1 MAIQPNDSAAWISV
15 FRQYMDEMFNHIFH
29 MREQGGGLHDFSPL
43 VDIYEAAG
51 FFVIELDLPGF
62 SENDFCV
69 NVVGSSIRIEGVK
82 KYDKSESAMSYIC
95 LERHFGRFSRTIE
108 IPPAFDQ
115 GCLKA
120 VYERG
125 VLSIRVPRRCP

>member
-29 MREQGGGLHDFSPL
+29 MREHGGGLHDFSPL
-43 VDIYEAAG
+43 VDIYEAEG

-62 SENDFCV
+62 SENDFNV
-69 NVVGSSIRIEGVK
+69 NVVGSSIRVEGVK

-125 VLSIRVPRRCP
+125 VMSIRVPRRCP

>member
-1 MAIQPNDSAAWISV
+1 MAPQPNDSAAWISV

-29 MREQGGGLHDFSPL
+29 MRDHGGALHEFSPL
-43 VDIYEAAG
+43 VDIYESAG
-51 FFVIELDLPGF
+51 HFVIELDLPGS

-69 NVVGSSIRIEGVK
+69 NVAGSSIRIEGFK
-82 KYDKSESAMSYIC
+82 RHDKSESAMSYIC

-108 IPPAFDQ
+108 IPPDFEP
-115 GCLKA
+115 GCKKA

-125 VLSIRVPRRCP
+125 VLSVRVPKRCP